1 MQPHKELKTCTLL
14 GASYTPKLINS
25 WTLRKTGPPGKG
37 HSSEPRPI
45 FELLRG
51 VCKFWLSWLDGV
63 FRIIWKYGHP
73 RAIPDA
79 NIINEKSR
87 NTTELKKL
95 LYRVKYWS
103 PNACIVLHYP
113 MLCIPGNSWQ
123 KILIMPRSTKIA
135 KASGNHS
142 CIDTCCMLIWCTTP
156 TDENQQT
163 NPLRTVQVLSN
174 SWMCLLWWKQFR
186 TSSRNSDFSGDL
198 PWHLN
203 KASPKKSKNIRIR
216 KVFPCVSFCSVIFG
230 IK

>member
-103 PNACIVLHYP
+103 PNACIVLSYALH
-113 MLCIPGNSWQ
+113 SWKQ
-123 KILIMPRSTKIA
+123 LAENPHHAKKHKDRKGVWKPLLYWHILHADLVYK
-135 KASGNHS
+135 
-142 CIDTCCMLIWCTTP
+142 
-156 TDENQQT
+156 
-163 NPLRTVQVLSN
+163 SN
-174 SWMCLLWWKQFR
+174 WWKP
-186 TSSRNSDFSGDL
+186 TNKSAANGSSS
-198 PWHLN
+198 
-203 KASPKKSKNIRIR
+203 
-216 KVFPCVSFCSVIFG
+216 
-230 IK
+230 IKFLDVLALMVETI